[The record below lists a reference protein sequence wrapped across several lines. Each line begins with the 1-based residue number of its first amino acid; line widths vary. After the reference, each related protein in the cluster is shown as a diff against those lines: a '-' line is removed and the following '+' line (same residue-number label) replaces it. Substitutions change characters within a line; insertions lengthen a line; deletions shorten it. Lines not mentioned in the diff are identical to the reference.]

1 VGVDFMG
8 GRNYVICVYL
18 WDLRCALG
26 LGCGKCILFVRL
38 LEGYEYVGERVPMI
52 FPLVLW

>member
-1 VGVDFMG
+1 MG
-8 GRNYVICVYL
+8 GRNYVVCAYL
-18 WDLRCALG
+18 WDLRCVLG

-38 LEGYEYVGERVPMI
+38 LEGYVCVGERVPMI